1 MSGPA
6 QARPANSRLARKLRS
21 CACGFAIAIAVVL
34 AWHGSARAADIQQ
47 IRSPGGISAW
57 LVEEKSLP
65 IIAIRFAFDGGST
78 QEPVGKEGTAG
89 LLAAMLD
96 QGAGELSG
104 AAYQKQI
111 EKLAVRLTFDSDRD
125 TFFGNFETLT
135 KNLGKASD
143 LLRLAIT
150 VPLLEPA
157 ILERTRAQLL
167 ARAGFEAGDTNKLA
181 NAQWMAQSFAGHTYS
196 RAISG
201 TPDSLKAITRADLD
215 DYRKRVMARGTL
227 RVAAVGDIDAATL
240 GKVLDEVFGG
250 LPAATQLTPVVDV
263 EPKGSPKPTVVEVE
277 GPQSVAIFG
286 RRGILRGDPDY
297 FPGLV
302 LVQLLGGGSS
312 DARLVREIR
321 EKRGLSYW
329 IYSLLYNFKHAT
341 MLIGGFASPN
351 KDVAT
356 SLELVRAEFKAL
368 AEKGPTQ
375 EEVDASKSYLIG
387 SFVLSLDSNAK
398 IAEQMLRAQLQ
409 GLGPDFVNQRKAM
422 LAKVTR
428 ADVARVARLL
438 LNLDDLSVAIAGQ
451 PVDIER

>member
-1 MSGPA
+1 MSNPA
-6 QARPANSRLARKLRS
+6 QSGTAAVGLVRNLRS
-21 CACGFAIAIAVVL
+21 CACGFAVAIAVVL
-34 AWHGSARAADIQQ
+34 AWQGNARAADIQQ

-96 QGAGELSG
+96 QGAGDMPG
-104 AAYQKQI
+104 PVYQKQI
-111 EKLAVRLTFDSDRD
+111 EKLAVRLAFDSDRD

-135 KNLGKASD
+135 KNLGKATE
-143 LLRLAIT
+143 LLRLAVT
-150 VPLLEPA
+150 KPLLEPA

-201 TPDSLKAITRADLD
+201 TPDTLKVITRDDLE
-215 DYRKRVMARGTL
+215 DYRKHVMARRTL
-227 RVAAVGDIDAATL
+227 RVAAVGDIDATTL
-240 GKVLDEVFGG
+240 GKVLDEVFGA
-250 LPAATQLTPVVDV
+250 LPAEPQLTPVVDV
-263 EPKGSPKPTVVEVE
+263 EPKAVPKPTVVDVE

-286 RRGILRGDPDY
+286 RRGIQRTDPDY

-302 LVQLLGGGSS
+302 LSQLLGGGSS
-312 DARLVREIR
+312 DARLVREVR

-329 IYSLLYNFKHAT
+329 IYTLLYNFKHST

-356 SLELVRAEFKAL
+356 SLELVRAEFKSL

-375 EEVDASKSYLIG
+375 EEVDAAKSYLIG

-398 IAEQMLRAQLQ
+398 IAEQMLKAQLQ
-409 GLGPDFVNQRKAM
+409 GLGPDFVNQRKAQ

-428 ADVARVARLL
+428 ADVARVARSLL
-438 LNLDDLSVAIAGQ
+438 DVADLSVAIAGQ
-451 PVDIER
+451 PANIDR

>member
-1 MSGPA
+1 MTGLLRA
-6 QARPANSRLARKLRS
+6 FGIALALLCL
-21 CACGFAIAIAVVL
+21 CAWEATPY
-34 AWHGSARAADIQQ
+34 AADVRQ

-57 LVEEKSLP
+57 LVEERSLP
-65 IIAIRFAFDGGST
+65 IVAIRFAFEGGSA
-78 QEPVGKEGTAG
+78 QEAVGKEGTAG

-96 QGAGELSG
+96 QGAGDLSG
-104 AAYQKQI
+104 AEYQKQI
-111 EKLAVRLTFDSDRD
+111 ERLSVRLAFDSDRD

-135 KNLGKASD
+135 KNLGKATE

-150 VPLLEPA
+150 KPLLAPA
-157 ILERTRAQLL
+157 ILERTRAQLM
-167 ARAGFEAGDTNKLA
+167 ARAGFEAGDNNKLA

-201 TPDSLKAITRADLD
+201 TPESLKVITRDDLE
-215 DYRKRVMARGTL
+215 DYRGRIMARATL
-227 RVAAVGDIDAATL
+227 RVAAVGDIDAAAL
-240 GKVLDEVFGG
+240 GQVLDEVFGP
-250 LPAATQLTPVVDV
+250 LPAEPRLTPIPDV
-263 EPKGSPKPTVVEVE
+263 QPKGVTKPTVVDVA
-277 GPQSVAIFG
+277 GPQSVTIFG
-286 RRGILRGDPDY
+286 RRGIERSDPDY

-302 LVQLLGGGSS
+302 LAQLLGGGSS
-312 DARLVREIR
+312 DARLVREVR

-329 IYSLLYNFKHAT
+329 IYTLLYNFKHSS

-368 AEKGPTQ
+368 AEQGPTQ
-375 EEVDASKSYLIG
+375 EEVEAAKSYLIG

-409 GLGPDFVNQRKAM
+409 GLGPDFVNQRKAQ

-428 ADVARVARLL
+428 ADVARVARSLL
-438 LNLDDLSVAIAGQ
+438 SIDDLSVAIAGQ
-451 PVDIER
+451 PVNLDR

>member
-1 MSGPA
+1 MTGPLRA
-6 QARPANSRLARKLRS
+6 TTFGIALALLCLCAWEARP
-21 CACGFAIAIAVVL
+21 
-34 AWHGSARAADIQQ
+34 SAAEIRQ

-57 LVEEKSLP
+57 LVEERSLP
-65 IIAIRFAFDGGST
+65 IIAIRFAFDGGSA
-78 QEPVGKEGTAG
+78 QEAVGKEGTAG

-96 QGAGELSG
+96 QGAGELS
-104 AAYQKQI
+104 ASEYQKEI
-111 EKLAVRLTFDSDRD
+111 ERLSVRLAFDSDRD

-135 KNLGKASD
+135 KNLSKATE

-150 VPLLEPA
+150 KPLLAPA
-157 ILERTRAQLL
+157 NLERTRAQLM
-167 ARAGFEAGDTNKLA
+167 ARAGFEAGDNNKLA

-201 TPDSLKAITRADLD
+201 TPESLKVITRDDLE
-215 DYRKRVMARGTL
+215 DYRKRIMARGTL
-227 RVAAVGDIDAATL
+227 RVAAVGDIDATL
-240 GKVLDEVFGG
+240 LGQVLDEVFGA
-250 LPAATQLTPVVDV
+250 LPAEPQLTPVADV
-263 EPKGSPKPTVVEVE
+263 QPKGVTKPTVVDVE
-277 GPQSVAIFG
+277 GPQSVTIFG
-286 RRGILRGDPDY
+286 RRGIERSDPDY

-302 LVQLLGGGSS
+302 LAQLLGGGSS
-312 DARLVREIR
+312 DARLVREVR

-329 IYSLLYNFKHAT
+329 IYTLLYNFKHSS

-368 AEKGPTQ
+368 AEQGPTQ
-375 EEVDASKSYLIG
+375 EEVEAAKSYLIG

-409 GLGPDFVNQRKAM
+409 GLGTDFVNQRKAQ

-428 ADVARVARLL
+428 DDVARVARSLL
-438 LNLDDLSVAIAGQ
+438 STEDLSVAIAGQ
-451 PVDIER
+451 PVNLGR